1 MEWLNVVGKFVG
13 FRILCCLI
21 PSLHSSSSPRSWYK
35 TMKYEI
41 LHTGGFVRLVTL
53 RGRSYWNAQN
63 ETEHTSP
70 DWKFHVSCH
79 LDDLPRAWN
88 SISALFMD
96 MKCEIGLKA
105 TTLNS
110 TEWSDQQRGREITI
124 YIYRYHHS
132 YRGYMQGVLPEHDHE
147 LYLGTEYDQIY
158 TTPFWYNFVREIER
172 RCAMIGIRSRG
183 VADGDLLLPGCGY
196 VSLRNEAFVPIP
208 LPISDRDRNMLTESD
223 EERLIES
230 KGAEGEE
237 ERQDILI
244 ATRTVLAY
252 PPNHLGWNAANH
264 PNPLLDLLFFL
275 RQFQRINERIVSE

>member
-1 MEWLNVVGKFVG
+1 
-13 FRILCCLI
+13 
-21 PSLHSSSSPRSWYK
+21 
-35 TMKYEI
+35 MKYEI

-88 SISALFMD
+88 SITALFID

-105 TTLNS
+105 TTLTS
-110 TEWSDQQRGREITI
+110 EHWSDGQRGREITI

-132 YRGYMQGVLPEHDHE
+132 YRGYMQGVIPEHDHE

-158 TTPFWYNFVREIER
+158 TTPFWFNFVREVER

-196 VSLRNEAFVPIP
+196 VSLRNEAFVPILFP
-208 LPISDRDRNMLTESD
+208 VPADLTPIAREAQGQEES
-223 EERLIES
+223 
-230 KGAEGEE
+230 EE
-237 ERQDILI
+237 ETEEEQRDDPII
-244 ATRTVLAY
+244 AMRTQLVY
-252 PPNHLGWNAANH
+252 PPNHLGWNAANY

-275 RQFQRINERIVSE
+275 RQCQRINERIVSE